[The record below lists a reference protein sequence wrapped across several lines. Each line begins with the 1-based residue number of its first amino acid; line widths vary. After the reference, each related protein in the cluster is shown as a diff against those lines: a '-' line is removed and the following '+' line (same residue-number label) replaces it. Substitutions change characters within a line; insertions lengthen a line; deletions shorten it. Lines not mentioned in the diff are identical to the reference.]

1 MGKRESFHLME
12 IGEPG
17 AVIIQGELE
26 TALLQRCRDYFEESA
41 DEVLAKVGISDVDR
55 YLEALKH
62 KIDNPYQ
69 E

>member
-1 MGKRESFHLME
+1 MKEVAARPEGL
-12 IGEPG
+12 P
-17 AVIIQGELE
+17 LE
-26 TALLQRCRDYFEESA
+26 TALLQRCRDYIEDNA

-55 YLEALKH
+55 YLEALKN